1 MNINGKRH
9 RTNAL
14 CAIAISLV
22 VAVTGCAK
30 ESSAKADDPPARD
43 IQAEREAAED
53 ALPDLPESTKVE
65 ILDVID
71 ATTYEVKA
79 RDAADPVHGD
89 DPFTVSVTGVIGPDE
104 GECGYEQARDQM
116 KDYFFNQTHPFR
128 KLIYDADRPIVYDG
142 AEETYQGNIAPIGS
156 LQSASAQLISEGWAA
171 PDEEADPDGNWD
183 WSVTKARNQRVGLYG
198 ICPEFNA
205 E

>member
-65 ILDVID
+65 ILDV
-71 ATTYEVKA
+71 
-79 RDAADPVHGD
+79 
-89 DPFTVSVTGVIGPDE
+89 
-104 GECGYEQARDQM
+104 
-116 KDYFFNQTHPFR
+116 
-128 KLIYDADRPIVYDG
+128 
-142 AEETYQGNIAPIGS
+142 
-156 LQSASAQLISEGWAA
+156 
-171 PDEEADPDGNWD
+171 
-183 WSVTKARNQRVGLYG
+183 
-198 ICPEFNA
+198 
-205 E
+205 